1 PLHFFFCLPS
11 SYASS
16 RLLCSMGKGTSVR
29 LREVLSLHEGSRPLL
44 LFSNGRFLCLSP
56 RCRMLP
62 TVGSSSTPRNLTT
75 CQHSHETKLQG
86 QFGDLRGSFVS
97 CGLSSVF
104 GSRCALWGLCGNR
117 DAVWCWR
124 LAGVAVVFIYLPHLP
139 GEGPSQS
146 VANPKPSC
154 TFVRRVGVCVRLSS
168 C

>member
-1 PLHFFFCLPS
+1 MAATSPLFFFFCLPS

-16 RLLCSMGKGTSVR
+16 RLLCSMGKDTSVR
-29 LREVLSLHEGSRPLL
+29 LREVLSLHEGSRP
-44 LFSNGRFLCLSP
+44 P
-56 RCRMLP
+56 RCRMLL
-62 TVGSSSTPRNLTT
+62 TVRSSSPPRNLTT

-86 QFGDLRGSFVS
+86 QLGGLHGSFVF
-97 CGLSSVF
+97 CGLSRVF
-104 GSRCALWGLCGNR
+104 GSRGALWGLRGNR

-146 VANPKPSC
+146 VANPKPSW
-154 TFVRRVGVCVRLSS
+154 TFVRRVGACVRLSS